1 MQAVQNAE
9 YNHALEY
16 SIRRANKLKVPV
28 KKEGEIVLPIVS
40 DVNVKDIWD
49 IIKPK

>member
-1 MQAVQNAE
+1 MR
-9 YNHALEY
+9 LP
-16 SIRRANKLKVPV
+16 L
-28 KKEGEIVLPIVS
+28 KKEGEIVLPTVS